1 MDKLQ
6 KRVTELERQNRQA
19 TSNANDAYESL
30 GRALRHLLT
39 LYPDHKD
46 QSEGRKL
53 VDHLLFRWFPG
64 W

>member
-6 KRVTELERQNRQA
+6 KRLAELERQKRQGQ
-19 TSNANDAYESL
+19 SNYDDAYASL
-30 GRALRHLLT
+30 QKCLTYLLT